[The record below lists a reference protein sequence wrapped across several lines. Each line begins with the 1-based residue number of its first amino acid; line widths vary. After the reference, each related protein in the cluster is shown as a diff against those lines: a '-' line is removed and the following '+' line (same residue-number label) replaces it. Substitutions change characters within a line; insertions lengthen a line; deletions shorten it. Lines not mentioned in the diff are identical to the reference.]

1 MIGKIVYNA
10 RISGNTQIPVTK
22 GIYIVKL
29 TNAGNTNVTKVSV
42 Y

>member
-1 MIGKIVYNA
+1 VI
-10 RISGNTQIPVTK
+10 K

-29 TNAGNTNVTKVSV
+29 TNVGNTKIIKVNV